1 MKKTNNGKKPISF
14 KAYIYEVIVGG
25 GVKGVFIF
33 EQDAIDFAKKIGGDI
48 RSIGAIK

>member
-1 MKKTNNGKKPISF
+1 MKKKTAATKPTNF
-14 KAYIYEVIVGG
+14 KAYVYEVIVGG

>member
-1 MKKTNNGKKPISF
+1 MKKKTAATKPTNF
-14 KAYIYEVIVGG
+14 KAYVYEVIVG